1 MEAFHL
7 VRALM
12 EHFLEVSPTF
22 SDLVYF
28 FDFVLALYITLNFF
42 GGFLTNVIL
51 AGHER
56 AKQFKPSTIHSS
68 EIRGLAHVIF
78 HPNTSKFA
86 LFHVYENPCIFPPFS
101 LRTTLLFSL
110 LVPWLC
116 KAFMS

>member
-1 MEAFHL
+1 MEVFHL

-12 EHFLEVSPTF
+12 EHFLEVSPPF
-22 SDLVYF
+22 SDLVYY

-68 EIRGLAHVIF
+68 EIRGLRSCNI
-78 HPNTSKFA
+78 PSKHFKICFISC
-86 LFHVYENPCIFPPFS
+86 LVRKSMYFLPSS
-101 LRTTLLFSL
+101 LNATLLFL
-110 LVPWLC
+110 IH
-116 KAFMS
+116 KIK